1 MVGGMEGVTEIGDE
15 YFGLDD
21 WAWRGGGMEEV
32 VGWRERKELAWE
44 EEEYW
49 EEFEGERMG

>member
-1 MVGGMEGVTEIGDE
+1 MGGGMEGVTEIGDE

-32 VGWRERKELAWE
+32 VGWRERKELTW